1 MFRQSYQ
8 RAELIM
14 VRSIRFFFQ
23 VCVITLYLS
32 GSCLTYTVLAEESK
46 TNDSVGSLANEV
58 DQSQDSLI
66 TGHVTK
72 VESVNS
78 EDDSREDLEII
89 EDIDAIDSS
98 SEDFDGD
105 VLSDQSDEGTESSDD
120 SLAITSPPRILS
132 LVPCLP
138 SRGQCVEDAEYHL
151 GSVLLGPLNRTQ
163 GRQLIAEVRATRRP
177 ACYNSKAFDFM
188 RQQRAFET
196 LVRPSNGHLWASG
209 GCGNLVRP
217 LRHFYE
223 AGAISGI
230 Y

>member
-1 MFRQSYQ
+1 
-8 RAELIM
+8 M

-188 RQQRAFET
+188 RQQRA
-196 LVRPSNGHLWASG
+196 SNRSILTCCHAQHCDNDRHCHVLAS
-209 GCGNLVRP
+209 P
-217 LRHFYE
+217 ISLRE
-223 AGAISGI
+223 GEVVGI
-230 Y
+230 CVPDDLE